1 MCFCYF
7 LGLSALLGVFIFC
20 STWMYHWV
28 FLFLVQFEYIIECF
42 YSLFNLS
49 ALLNAFVPCSKS
61 MFCLVFLFIF
71 LMLVHCCVF
80 WFFCSTWINRQMFLF
95 VFFYFSAW
103 PCVYVPCLV
112 WVHHQMFM
120 FLVWH
125 ECINVC
131 FCSLFDFNALF
142 CVSIPCS
149 IFKTFMFKL
158 SLKLQPPRNFKL
170 TNTCWQNPQKG
181 CVFSSH
187 FVNHNDVL
195 SNAFV
200 VELNH

>member
-42 YSLFNLS
+42 PFLVQLECIVECFCSLFKINVLFGVSIHFFNVS
-49 ALLNAFVPCSKS
+49 ALL
-61 MFCLVFLFIF
+61 
-71 LMLVHCCVF
+71 CV

-112 WVHHQMFM
+112 WVHHQVFM